1 MPLLVIL
8 NPRFLRMKD
17 LVLNQILPPVGR
29 QNDIKSLSSRAK
41 TRDLDLP
48 LPVIL
53 NPRFLRMKD
62 LVLNQILPPVG
73 RQNDTK
79 SLSSR
84 EKTRDLVLKVLR
96 QIPHTPSA
104 VRNDK
109 PFPVHCLP
117 LTHLTL
123 LLTPLLGC
131 CHPER
136 SEAGRPPA
144 GGDLV

>member
-1 MPLLVIL
+1 MTRDLNLPLPVIL

-41 TRDLDLP
+41 TRDLNLP
-48 LPVIL
+48 LLVIL

-73 RQNDTK
+73 RQNDIK

-84 EKTRDLVLKVLR
+84 VKRSGT
-96 QIPHTPSA
+96 SA
-104 VRNDK
+104 CRR
-109 PFPVHCLP
+109 
-117 LTHLTL
+117 
-123 LLTPLLGC
+123 
-131 CHPER
+131 R
-136 SEAGRPPA
+136 SGSNGPGPDSSHAS
-144 GGDLV
+144 GGSE